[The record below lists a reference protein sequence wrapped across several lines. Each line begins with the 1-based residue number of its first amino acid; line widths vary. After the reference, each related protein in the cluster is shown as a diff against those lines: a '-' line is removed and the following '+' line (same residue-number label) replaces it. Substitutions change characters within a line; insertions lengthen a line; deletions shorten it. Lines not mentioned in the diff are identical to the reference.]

1 MIENKDTAMEQYTTT
16 ITQRGQVTLP
26 AKVRRTLGVKP
37 HEKVT
42 FQVEGQEVRLVP
54 SAFTLE
60 SAYASV
66 PRLPDQPPIEDLFA
80 LAGEEHAAHVRDEMG
95 TGKAP

>member
-1 MIENKDTAMEQYTTT
+1 MEQFTTT
-16 ITQRGQVTLP
+16 VTQRGQVTLP

-42 FQVEGQEVRLVP
+42 FQIDGQEVRLIP
-54 SAFTLE
+54 SPFTLE

-66 PRLPDQPPIEDLFA
+66 PRLPNEPPIEELFA
-80 LAGEEHAAHVRDEMG
+80 LAGEEHAVHVIDEL
-95 TGKAP
+95 GKDTAS